1 MDLKFS
7 YMRLTCS
14 QRDLLSALVLT
25 NKAVELNNTLPIL
38 NNVYLK
44 AEGKKLYFTA
54 TNLEIAIS
62 YWIETNVKNEGEI
75 TLPSKLF
82 TNYINYLKD
91 DKVDLSVEEGNVVLL
106 KTSDS
111 TTKIK
116 GIPASE
122 FPPIPTI
129 EKEAELTVTV
139 KDLKEAIRQVVFAAA
154 MNTTRPILAGV
165 CFFVAKNELKMVAT
179 DSYRLAEKT
188 LTLKKAS
195 GDITCIIPAKTI
207 FEVGY
212 ILEALKD
219 DEVVDI
225 IISKNQVLFSAGA
238 IKLISRLIE
247 GQFPNYGQIIP
258 KASKTQIPFNIQEL
272 ILALKRINIF
282 AKENNNKV
290 IFRVKG
296 DEATLTTDT
305 TQYGEGEVV
314 LQVKT
319 KGDPNEIALN
329 SQYLL
334 DVLNNIGGEEIS
346 FEIGDKIT
354 PVVIKPKD
362 KRDYTHIVMPLK
374 I

>member
-1 MDLKFS
+1 
-7 YMRLTCS
+7 MRLTCS
-14 QRDLLSALVLT
+14 QKDLLSALVLT
-25 NKAVELNNTLPIL
+25 GKAVGVNSTLPIL
-38 NNVYLK
+38 NNVLLK
-44 AEGKKLYFTA
+44 AEGKKLYFTT

-91 DKVDLSVEEGNVVLL
+91 DKVDISAEDGNMVIL

-116 GIPASE
+116 GVPASE

-129 EKEAELTVTV
+129 EKEAEFSLPV
-139 KDLKEAIRQVVFAAA
+139 KTLKEAIRHVVFAAA
-154 MNTTRPILAGV
+154 MNTTRPILSGV
-165 CFFVAKNELKMVAT
+165 CFLVSKNELKMATT

-188 LTLKKAS
+188 LPLSKTS

-207 FEVGY
+207 YEVGS
-212 ILEALKD
+212 ILDALSGD
-219 DEVVDI
+219 DLVDVV
-225 IISKNQVLFSAGA
+225 ISKNQVLFTVGA
-238 IKLISRLIE
+238 VKLISRLIE

-258 KASKTQIPFNIQEL
+258 KTNKSQIIFNIQDL

-290 IFRVKG
+290 IFRIKS
-296 DEATLTTDT
+296 DATTLTTDT

-314 LQVKT
+314 LTPKT
-319 KGDPNEIALN
+319 KGEPNEIALN

-334 DVLNNIGGEEIS
+334 DALSNIGGEEIQ
-346 FEIGDKIT
+346 FEVGDKTT
-354 PVVIKPKD
+354 PVVIRPKG
-362 KRDYTHIVMPLK
+362 KSDYIHIIMPLK